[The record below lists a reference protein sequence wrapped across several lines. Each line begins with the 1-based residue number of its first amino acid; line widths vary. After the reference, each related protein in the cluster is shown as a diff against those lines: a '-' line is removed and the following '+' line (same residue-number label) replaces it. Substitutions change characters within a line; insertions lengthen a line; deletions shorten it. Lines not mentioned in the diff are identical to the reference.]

1 MEKVTQILAKIKEFL
16 TAYPKLALFLF
27 GVVVGFIL
35 GTLF

>member
-1 MEKVTQILAKIKEFL
+1 MEKVTQALSKVKEFL

-27 GVVVGFIL
+27 GFVVGFIL

>member
-27 GVVVGFIL
+27 GFVVGFIL